1 MQWFEWPAIAWLAV
15 AVVAAIIE
23 ISSPHFGAVF
33 VSAAALVAAV
43 IAASAGN
50 PALQI
55 VTFGFVIVASWVVL
69 RPWLVARATGRGV
82 PSRTQQLIGKEGIVT
97 NEIDPTIGGG
107 RVNVGGEDW
116 AARSGVGAV
125 PIGARVRVTGADGI
139 VLEVTPT

>member
-15 AVVAAIIE
+15 AIVAAIIE

-50 PALQI
+50 PTLQI
-55 VTFGFVIVASWVVL
+55 VTFAFVIMASWVVL

-97 NEIDPTIGGG
+97 NDIDPTIGGG

-116 AARSGVGAV
+116 AARSSGAV
-125 PIGARVRVTGADGI
+125 AIGTRVRVTGADGI
-139 VLEVTPT
+139 VLEVTPA

>member
-15 AVVAAIIE
+15 ALVAAIIE

-50 PALQI
+50 PTLQI
-55 VTFGFVIVASWVVL
+55 VTFAFVIVASWVVL

-116 AARSGVGAV
+116 AARSSGAV
-125 PIGARVRVTGADGI
+125 TIGTRVRVTGADGI

>member
-15 AVVAAIIE
+15 AIIAAIVE

-33 VSAAALVAAV
+33 ISAAALVAAV

-50 PALQI
+50 PTLQI
-55 VTFGFVIVASWVVL
+55 VTFAVVMVASWVVL

-97 NEIDPTIGGG
+97 HEIDPTIGGG

-116 AARSGVGAV
+116 AARSDAAV
-125 PIGARVRVTGADGI
+125 TIGTRVRVTGADGI
-139 VLEVTPT
+139 VLEVSRP

>member
-15 AVVAAIIE
+15 AIVAAIIE

-50 PALQI
+50 PTLQI
-55 VTFGFVIVASWVVL
+55 VTFAFVIVASWVVL

-82 PSRTQQLIGKEGIVT
+82 PSRTQQLIGKAGIVT
-97 NEIDPTIGGG
+97 HEIDPTIGGG

-116 AARSGVGAV
+116 AARSSGAV
-125 PIGARVRVTGADGI
+125 VIGTHVHVTGADGI

>member
-15 AVVAAIIE
+15 AIVAALIE

-50 PALQI
+50 PTLQI
-55 VTFGFVIVASWVVL
+55 VTFAFVIVASWVVL

-82 PSRTQQLIGKEGIVT
+82 PSRTQQLLGKEGIVT
-97 NEIDPTIGGG
+97 HEIDPTIGGG

-116 AARSGVGAV
+116 AARSGGAV
-125 PIGARVRVTGADGI
+125 TIGTRVRVTGADGI